1 MQERRQSVKERE
13 NYGYERLSVVMERRA
28 GYAEFGCDI
37 TISVD
42 GDVLCVVNEGL
53 DGVKEMLM

>member
-1 MQERRQSVKERE
+1 MKGRE

-28 GYAEFGCDI
+28 GYGEFGCDI

-42 GDVLCVVNEGL
+42 GDVLCVVNGGL
-53 DGVKEMLM
+53 EGVKEMLM